1 MKPKMR
7 ERTDKQP
14 SGNENVRKEIA
25 CSLRALHSYP
35 ERFAQNPSLSFEEHR
50 SALIRSGKT
59 EHRRRA

>member
-7 ERTDKQP
+7 ERTNKRR
-14 SGNENVRKEIA
+14 SGNEDVRKEIE
-25 CSLRALHSYP
+25 CFLRALHSYP
-35 ERFAQNPSLSFEEHR
+35 ERFAQNPSLSFEQHR